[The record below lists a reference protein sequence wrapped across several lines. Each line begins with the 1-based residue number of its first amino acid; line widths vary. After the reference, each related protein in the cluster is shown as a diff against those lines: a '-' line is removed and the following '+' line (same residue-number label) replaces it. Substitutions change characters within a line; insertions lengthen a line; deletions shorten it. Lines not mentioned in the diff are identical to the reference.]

1 MGKTIRL
8 TESDLIKVIKRIISE
23 QNNQGIVVQYYEGKP
38 TINGNKI
45 SIKQIVK
52 GDDKINIP
60 QEGKVELKYP
70 NGGVVTLEKGSYKV
84 SDINQPEPFQSSTS
98 VAQSFQKMF
107 TPGRSVGVTAGI
119 RR

>member
-1 MGKTIRL
+1 METG
-8 TESDLIKVIKRIISE
+8 
-23 QNNQGIVVQYYEGKP
+23 
-38 TINGNKI
+38 I

-52 GDDKINIP
+52 GDDEINIP

-98 VAQSFQKMF
+98 VAQSFQKMLLLSGQ
-107 TPGRSVGVTAGI
+107 TRKYWGI
-119 RR
+119 RKRPHRV